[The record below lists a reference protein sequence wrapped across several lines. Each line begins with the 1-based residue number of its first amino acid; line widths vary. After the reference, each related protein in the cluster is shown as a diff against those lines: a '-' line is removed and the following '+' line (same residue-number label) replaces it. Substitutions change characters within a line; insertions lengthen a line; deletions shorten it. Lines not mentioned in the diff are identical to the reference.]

1 MNSNVSLSC
10 VVWSSSGDRL
20 YSFEQA
26 AFFTQTSVPLLER
39 FVTLGLIE
47 PIGSML
53 RRQDL
58 VRVIKIMRLRR
69 DLGLNLIG
77 AAMVL
82 DMAAEIAQ
90 LKAQLRAYQ
99 TAQNA
104 QN

>member
-1 MNSNVSLSC
+1 MNSNVSLSP

-26 AFFTQTSVPLLER
+26 AFFTQTSVALLER
-39 FVTLGLIE
+39 FATLGLIE
-47 PIGSML
+47 PVGSML

-58 VRVIKIMRLRR
+58 VRVVKIMRLRR

-99 TAQNA
+99 TARN
-104 QN
+104 

>member
-1 MNSNVSLSC
+1 MTTSMGLSR
-10 VVWSSSGDRL
+10 VVWSNTGDRL

-26 AFFTQTSVPLLER
+26 AYFTQTSVPLIEK
-39 FVTLGLIE
+39 FVTLGLVE
-47 PIGSML
+47 PMGTML

-58 VRVIKIMRLRR
+58 VRVLQIQRLRR
-69 DLGLNLIG
+69 DLGLNLVG

-99 TAQNA
+99 TEFRTRH
-104 QN
+104 